1 MYLECM
7 LLTKRALYV
16 FSFVL
21 PSVAV
26 VMFELL
32 LLAGQPQANHKDLA
46 HAWGREKGFHS
57 VLCSQICE
65 RGGEIAR
72 KRRNDVGRKLSE
84 EQKKTFKKKVQ
95 NTRAAKKAKTM
106 AAEAAMANHQHALA
120 AHEAATAAAAA
131 VGGEGDV
138 TAVHSAQELPVDGE
152 GMMEMEHATAEL
164 GDHQYHHEIH
174 GMMMGQG
181 EETHHEIDEAA
192 QV

>member
-1 MYLECM
+1 M
-7 LLTKRALYV
+7 LRV
-16 FSFVL
+16 FVSHQTNFVFAFVL
-21 PSVAV
+21 SSTAV

-65 RGGEIAR
+65 RGGEIGR
-72 KRRNDVGRKLSE
+72 KRRNDVGRKMSE
-84 EQKKTFKKKVQ
+84 EQRKTFKKKVQ
-95 NTRAAKKAKTM
+95 NARAAKKAKTM
-106 AAEAAMANHQHALA
+106 ATAAAIADQHALA

-131 VGGEGDV
+131 VGGVGDV
-138 TAVHSAQELPVDGE
+138 TAVHGAQELPVDGE

-164 GDHQYHHEIH
+164 GDHQYHHEID